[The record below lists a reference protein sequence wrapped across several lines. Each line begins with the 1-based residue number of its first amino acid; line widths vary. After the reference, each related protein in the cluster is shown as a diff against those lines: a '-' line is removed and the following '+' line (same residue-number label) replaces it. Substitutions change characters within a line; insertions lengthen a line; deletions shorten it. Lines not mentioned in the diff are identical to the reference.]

1 MPSWQERRAGFSPR
15 VRLLSTLLMGW
26 LIIGWSLLRLN
37 FPSPFRG
44 AKALFLC
51 AGAALFILG
60 AYFNTVDRSKER
72 RQ

>member
-1 MPSWQERRAGFSPR
+1 MPSWQERRARFSPR

-26 LIIGWSLLRLN
+26 LVIGWTLLRLN
-37 FPSPFRG
+37 LPSPFRG

-60 AYFNTVDRSKER
+60 AYFNTVDRRKER
-72 RQ
+72 RR